1 MAERRDDDHWLARPA
16 TIRILWIV
24 FATILALSVIAE
36 FAIEPHG
43 KFGVDGSFGF
53 SAWYGFAACAVL
65 ILAARLLGL
74 FLKRR
79 SDYYDG

>member
-1 MAERRDDDHWLARPA
+1 MAEQRDDDHWLARPP

-24 FATILALSVIAE
+24 FAAMLALSVVAE
-36 FAIEPHG
+36 FLVEPHG
-43 KFGVDGSFGF
+43 EFGVDGTFGF

-74 FLKRR
+74 LLKRR
-79 SDYYDG
+79 GGYYDG